1 MKRIIIKK
9 LGHIAVVGLGIFAFS
24 SCLKDQGPVQDF
36 SQSPP
41 VISFQG
47 NGQGT
52 NFSAIS
58 VLPTTTQ
65 SNPLVDSI
73 GVSLG
78 VSSLYLSKSVD
89 VTVTA
94 DQAALDAYNSEN
106 STNYTLLN
114 SSAYVLAN
122 GGVWTVPAG
131 KNLRYFS
138 VSLIGANIDF
148 TKSNALA
155 LKITNA
161 PGTTIATNLN
171 TYILLINLKSLFEDD
186 YDISGTRT
194 RYNGATVGSGVR
206 DMFTIS
212 GTIHANTV
220 SDSTIDCQ
228 AADAG
233 LGANMSLQ
241 INSDNSVTVLPSILN
256 PTTIFNFSNDGAAST
271 YNPATKTFTLH
282 YKYTT
287 PNLRHIDEVMVG
299 H

>member
-9 LGHIAVVGLGIFAFS
+9 LGLIAVVGSGIFSFS
-24 SCLKDQGPVQDF
+24 SCLKDLGPVQDY

-65 SNPLVDSI
+65 ANPLVDSI

-78 VSSLYLSKSVD
+78 VSSLYLSKPVD

-94 DQAALDAYNSEN
+94 DQASLDTYNGAN
-106 STNYTLLN
+106 NTNYTLLN
-114 SSAYVLAN
+114 PNAYALAN
-122 GGVWTVPAG
+122 AGIWTIPAG
-131 KNLRYFS
+131 KNLRYFN

-155 LKITNA
+155 LKISNA
-161 PGTTIATNLN
+161 PGTTIASNLN
-171 TYILLINLKSLFEDD
+171 TYVLIINLKSLFEND

-194 RYNGATVGSGVR
+194 RYNGATVGSGV
-206 DMFTIS
+206 
-212 GTIHANTV
+212 
-220 SDSTIDCQ
+220 
-228 AADAG
+228 
-233 LGANMSLQ
+233 
-241 INSDNSVTVLPSILN
+241 
-256 PTTIFNFSNDGAAST
+256 
-271 YNPATKTFTLH
+271 
-282 YKYTT
+282 
-287 PNLRHIDEVMVG
+287 
-299 H
+299 

>member
-9 LGHIAVVGLGIFAFS
+9 LGHIAVIGLGIFAFS

-94 DQAALDAYNSEN
+94 DQATRVVVKFLEQAPE
-106 STNYTLLN
+106 LLHQ
-114 SSAYVLAN
+114 
-122 GGVWTVPAG
+122 
-131 KNLRYFS
+131 
-138 VSLIGANIDF
+138 DF
-148 TKSNALA
+148 RALA
-155 LKITNA
+155 IVA
-161 PGTTIATNLN
+161 FQRAWPCGP
-171 TYILLINLKSLFEDD
+171 DH
-186 YDISGTRT
+186 R
-194 RYNGATVGSGVR
+194 
-206 DMFTIS
+206 
-212 GTIHANTV
+212 
-220 SDSTIDCQ
+220 
-228 AADAG
+228 
-233 LGANMSLQ
+233 
-241 INSDNSVTVLPSILN
+241 
-256 PTTIFNFSNDGAAST
+256 
-271 YNPATKTFTLH
+271 
-282 YKYTT
+282 
-287 PNLRHIDEVMVG
+287 
-299 H
+299 